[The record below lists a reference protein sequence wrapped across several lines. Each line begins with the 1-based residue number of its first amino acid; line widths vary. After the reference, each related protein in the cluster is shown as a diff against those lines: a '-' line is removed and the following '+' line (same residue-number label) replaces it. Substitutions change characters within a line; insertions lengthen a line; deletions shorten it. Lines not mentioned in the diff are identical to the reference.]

1 MLGVTQYGVTVT
13 VWSTIYWSNVTLL
26 YQSVPSSLQHCHC
39 SAQLEYHHR
48 AVSLL
53 VTFEANGSL
62 DDDGLQM
69 SLDPWLFVSYLY
81 ECSDNIVNQL

>member
-26 YQSVPSSLQHCHC
+26 YQYPAHSSTAT
-39 SAQLEYHHR
+39 AQLEYHHR

-69 SLDPWLFVSYLY
+69 SLDPWLFVSFLY
-81 ECSDNIVNQL
+81 ECSDNIVNQF